1 MHTIEQPE
9 IPATQIDTRPWWR
22 QPTAYQ
28 WFVLA
33 VAAMGW
39 LFDCMDQ
46 RIFLVSREPAM
57 TQLLGYERDDV
68 GRLVAVHGQSILES
82 DRTKH
87 DGRIKWF
94 GGLATTIFMLGWAT
108 GGLIFGVL
116 GDRLGRARTMCIT
129 ILLYSAFTGLTALST
144 TWWDFMIYRFI
155 TGLGVGGEFAAGVAL
170 VAEAM
175 PPAARPF
182 ALGLLQALSAL
193 GNIAGSMLSY
203 GIAWRTLFLI
213 GIVPALLVVLIM
225 RRLKEPDAWVKA
237 REHGALAHDLGRVS
251 DLVHDRR
258 WRRNTIIGILLAVAG
273 VVGLWGVGFWSFELI
288 DETLR
293 RQGLSTEVMRHTKA
307 VGTSLQDVGAA
318 LGILLFS
325 IVATRLGRRLA
336 FALGFSTALAATIM
350 AFGFMQTRADVY
362 WMLPLLG
369 FSNLSV
375 FGGYAIYFPE
385 LYPTRLR
392 STGTGLCYNAA
403 RYLAAAGPYVLG
415 GLAVALGSLHLNL
428 LGDLGGV
435 DSPFR
440 YAALIVASIYLLGL
454 AVLPFA
460 PETRGKPLPE

>member
-1 MHTIEQPE
+1 MHSVDQPAVLA
-9 IPATQIDTRPWWR
+9 PPLDTRPWWR
-22 QPTAYQ
+22 QPTKYQ

-57 TQLLGYERDDV
+57 TQLLGYQRDNV
-68 GRLVAVHGQSILES
+68 GKLIAHQGQPIADQ
-82 DRTKH
+82 DRKAN

-108 GGLIFGVL
+108 GGLFFGIL
-116 GDRLGRARTMCIT
+116 GDRLGRARTMCVT

-144 TWWDFMIYRFI
+144 SWWDFMIYRFI

-175 PPAARPF
+175 PPGARPF
-182 ALGLLQALSAL
+182 ALGLLQALSAV
-193 GNIAGSMLSY
+193 GNIAGSMLSW
-203 GIAWRTLFLI
+203 GLGWRYLFLV

-225 RRLKEPDAWVKA
+225 RRLREPDAWLKA
-237 REHGALAHDLGRVS
+237 RERGQLNDNLGRLS
-251 DLVHDRR
+251 DLFHEPR
-258 WRRNTIIGILLAVAG
+258 WRRNTTIGVLLAVAG
-273 VVGLWGVGFWSFELI
+273 VIGLWGVGFWSFELI
-288 DETLR
+288 DEMGRLNGVPTD
-293 RQGLSTEVMRHTKA
+293 QVRHIKA

-318 LGILLFS
+318 LGIGVFS
-325 IVATRLGRRLA
+325 WLATRFGRRLA
-336 FALGFSTALAATIM
+336 FAAGFSTALAATFL
-350 AFGFMQTRADVY
+350 AFGFLHNESDVY

-369 FSNLSV
+369 FCNLSV

-392 STGTGLCYNAA
+392 STGTGFCYNAA
-403 RYLAAAGPYVLG
+403 RYLAATGPYVLG
-415 GLAVALGSLHLNL
+415 GLAVALGSMDLHL
-428 LGDLGGV
+428 LGRLGGI

-440 YAALIVASIYLLGL
+440 YAALLVALIYVLGL
-454 AVLPFA
+454 ITLPFA
-460 PETRGKPLPE
+460 PETKGQPLPE